1 MTLAQKYLELK
12 RPNQYPD
19 DELSE
24 LVTWSYNFVRARLR
38 APRPNN
44 VKSAEQTAERYVFE
58 TNPVHVVTD
67 LIESKS
73 INRATIFEV
82 VKLPHINFW
91 VEYPISF
98 EGGTKGHIGYM
109 VGQVPRGKTAL
120 EGYMTVMVV
129 VLDVEGRT
137 HAVPFAC
144 IALPE
149 FPVPTK
155 GGFRPFYYATRA
167 GEALTKD
174 DVDACEQFV
183 QELVDCLFL
192 ITVPRVVEYR
202 DAAFGPRKE
211 KVQRATGKPLVEFK
225 RVHITIGAPDV
236 RSKAGTDYSRSL
248 EKEAAEGGRRYHR
261 VGPFFRTYRKRQKD
275 GPKVVMLDTFWRGNP
290 ELGIIIKEKHYD
302 GPKLPGP
309 GETKTE

>member
-1 MTLAQKYLELK
+1 MRLE
-12 RPNQYPD
+12 
-19 DELSE
+19 
-24 LVTWSYNFVRARLR
+24 T
-38 APRPNN
+38 
-44 VKSAEQTAERYVFE
+44 
-58 TNPVHVVTD
+58 
-67 LIESKS
+67 
-73 INRATIFEV
+73 
-82 VKLPHINFW
+82 
-91 VEYPISF
+91 
-98 EGGTKGHIGYM
+98 
-109 VGQVPRGKTAL
+109 
-120 EGYMTVMVV
+120 
-129 VLDVEGRT
+129 
-137 HAVPFAC
+137 
-144 IALPE
+144 
-149 FPVPTK
+149 
-155 GGFRPFYYATRA
+155 

-236 RSKAGTDYSRSL
+236 RSKAGADYSHSL

-309 GETKTE
+309 GETKT